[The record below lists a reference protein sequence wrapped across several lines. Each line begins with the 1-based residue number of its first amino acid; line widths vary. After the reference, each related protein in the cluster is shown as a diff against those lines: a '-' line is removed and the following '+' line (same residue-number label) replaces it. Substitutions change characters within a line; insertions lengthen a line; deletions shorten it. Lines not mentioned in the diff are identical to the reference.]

1 LAAQVQVA
9 TPSRRLSRFW
19 PAALIVV
26 ATFAA
31 YHNTFNSPL
40 FLDDYGSILDNQ
52 TIRNLRDL
60 VTVFSPPPG
69 MTVSGRPLLNF
80 SLAINHAIS
89 GREVWS
95 YHAVNILIHAAAG
108 LTLFGFLHRTLLLPS
123 LRERFGEHARP
134 LALLAAL
141 LWTLHPLQTESVT
154 YIVQRAES
162 LMGLFYL
169 LTLYCYLRSV
179 DSPHAGRWQIL
190 SVASCA
196 LGMMT
201 KEVMVTAPIVV
212 LLHDRAFV
220 AGSFREAW
228 QKRKNL
234 YLGLEATWAI
244 LGWLV
249 ASTGGNR
256 NGTVGPG
263 VDTAWYVYFLAQ
275 IKAVAHYIRLSFWP
289 HPLCFEFGWFE
300 IKSFAELAPSLAVI
314 APLFGLTL
322 YGLWRHPKLGFF
334 GAWFFGIL
342 ALTSLMP
349 GTTQII
355 VEHRMYLSLAA
366 VVTGVLLATHAW
378 FGRRCWPVWI
388 VIIIALGATTIRRN
402 HDYRSALALWKQTLD
417 LRPEYGLAN
426 ASYGLALLNEGRT
439 EESLPYFEKSARLD
453 PLMSRSQSDY
463 AYALGR
469 ADRFAEAEVVFKRA
483 LNLNPKSAD
492 IHRRYGAML
501 SRMRRHRE
509 AMIHLDLSL
518 KLGPEFAENYVETGV
533 ALGRA
538 GHLRPALTMFEKA
551 LQLEPENAN
560 AHNNYGYALML
571 QGRAAEARH
580 HFEEALRLNPKFSSA
595 RKNLDK
601 LDQMKA
607 GTNIPATPPEPDQP
621 SKS

>member
-1 LAAQVQVA
+1 M
-9 TPSRRLSRFW
+9 
-19 PAALIVV
+19 LITL

-31 YHNTFNSPL
+31 YHNTFASPL
-40 FLDDYGSILDNQ
+40 LLDDFGSILENK
-52 TIRNLRDL
+52 TIRDLRDI

-69 MTVSGRPLLNF
+69 MTVSGRPILNF
-80 SLAINHAIS
+80 SLAINYAIS

-95 YHAVNILIHAAAG
+95 YHLINLLIHAAAG
-108 LTLFGFLHRTLLLPS
+108 LALFGFVHRTLVLPS
-123 LRERFGEHARP
+123 LRGRFGEHARP
-134 LALLAAL
+134 LALMAAL

-169 LTLYCYLRSV
+169 LTLYCYLRST
-179 DSPHAGRWQIL
+179 DSPTPGRWQVL

-196 LGMMT
+196 LGMAT

-220 AGSFREAW
+220 AGSFRGAW
-228 QKRKNL
+228 EKRKNL

-263 VDTAWYVYFLAQ
+263 VDTAWIVYFLAQ
-275 IKAVAHYIRLSFWP
+275 IKAVAQYLRLSFWP

-300 IKSFAELAPSLAVI
+300 IKTFAELALSLAVV

-355 VEHRMYLSLAA
+355 VEHRLYLSLAA

-378 FGRRCWPVWI
+378 LGRRCWPVWI
-388 VIIIALGATTIRRN
+388 AIIVALGATTVRRN
-402 HDYRSALALWKQTLD
+402 HDYRSALALWQQTLS

-426 ASYGLALLNEGRT
+426 ASVGIALLNEGRT
-439 EESLPYFEKSARLD
+439 EESIPYLERAAQLD
-453 PLMSRSQSDY
+453 PQMGRAQSDL

-469 ADRFAEAEVVFKRA
+469 VGRNQEAAA
-483 LNLNPKSAD
+483 LFEKALALSPKSAD
-492 IHRRYGAML
+492 IHRRYGSLL
-501 SRMRRHRE
+501 SRMNRHRD
-509 AMIHLDLSL
+509 AMVHLDESL
-518 KLGPEFAENYVETGV
+518 RLAPDIAETYVETGV
-533 ALGRA
+533 ALGRV
-538 GHLRPALTMFEKA
+538 GHLRPALAFFEQA
-551 LQLEPENAN
+551 LSLEPDNAA
-560 AHNNYGYALML
+560 AHNHFGYALML
-571 QGRAAEARH
+571 AGRVAEARH
-580 HFEEALRLNPKFSSA
+580 HFKEALRCNPNFSSA
-595 RKNLDK
+595 RKNLER
-601 LDQMKA
+601 LDQ
-607 GTNIPATPPEPDQP
+607 TVLNPAPTGPAQP
-621 SKS
+621 TKS